1 MFWRRERERDL
12 EREIRG
18 DLELEAAERPSS
30 GCPRKTRNS
39 LPAANL
45 EFTQRRI
52 LFSSLLWMAVSWLV
66 FRHLEKEH
74 PEGWFD

>member
-30 GCPRKTRNS
+30 GMSPENAQFAARRQSGIHSKEDS
-39 LPAANL
+39 LSIAALDGCILVGIPASREGAS
-45 EFTQRRI
+45 RR
-52 LFSSLLWMAVSWLV
+52 MV
-66 FRHLEKEH
+66 
-74 PEGWFD
+74 